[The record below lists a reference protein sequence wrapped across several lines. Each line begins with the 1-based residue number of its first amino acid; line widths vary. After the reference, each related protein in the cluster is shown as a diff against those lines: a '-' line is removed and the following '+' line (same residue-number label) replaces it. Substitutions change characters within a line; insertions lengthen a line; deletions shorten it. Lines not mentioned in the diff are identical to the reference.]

1 MVNPHAETGDT
12 TPVAESAGTSGD
24 EEQGDGERRSD
35 EEEEGPSQA
44 EGPPQVNDTSVGELS
59 IPTWGGVLL
68 RNGNVVG
75 SVGPLS
81 QGNGGIQ
88 ADAEKAKQMMT
99 EQSQLFAAEIQATA
113 DTPAA
118 ESERLTGLAAQMRT
132 IAEHWRDSGHDE
144 GWQDQEGNAITAS
157 AHYVSLAESIEATA
171 TENHQIAQQNA
182 DERVRVEQ
190 HNADAQDA
198 VTRFDGAEASALSR
212 LQDGTATTAD
222 YAHVADTYAQMKETW
237 QEDTGNNLVQI
248 PVAGSVQPLN
258 PEANFERQERLYR
271 RLAGDASKNEEAA
284 RVAATPATQLEDP
297 EGGVAPPPSPRVVYN
312 RVTAGGEFVQEST
325 PRGVRYV
332 YEDTGQSLGYQ
343 TTEGLAA
350 INPHP
355 YGPPQL
361 IYSTVTHG
369 GEVAQTT
376 TKPADVHYV
385 ANDGRVLG
393 KETPE
398 GLVRVSKGIFDPA
411 PPDVDAAGIPSARP
425 QRVENPDA
433 PDAPRPV
440 QVATPQPA
448 PDPDAA
454 RYMSVDPDGMPLA
467 WNPDGTLNYE
477 ANIRFST
484 DAGKQLLY
492 TMPVV
497 GTGLTV
503 YDASRDGQWTTR
515 EMVMTGLSA
524 AGDMLMLTPGKYL
537 SAVGGAVVR
546 GGRFTH
552 TRMFAQDAPWSDAI
566 KMASSLS
573 EKSGW

>member
-1 MVNPHAETGDT
+1 M
-12 TPVAESAGTSGD
+12 
-24 EEQGDGERRSD
+24 
-35 EEEEGPSQA
+35 
-44 EGPPQVNDTSVGELS
+44 
-59 IPTWGGVLL
+59 
-68 RNGNVVG
+68 
-75 SVGPLS
+75 
-81 QGNGGIQ
+81 
-88 ADAEKAKQMMT
+88 
-99 EQSQLFAAEIQATA
+99 
-113 DTPAA
+113 
-118 ESERLTGLAAQMRT
+118 
-132 IAEHWRDSGHDE
+132 
-144 GWQDQEGNAITAS
+144 
-157 AHYVSLAESIEATA
+157 
-171 TENHQIAQQNA
+171 
-182 DERVRVEQ
+182 
-190 HNADAQDA
+190 
-198 VTRFDGAEASALSR
+198 
-212 LQDGTATTAD
+212 
-222 YAHVADTYAQMKETW
+222 
-237 QEDTGNNLVQI
+237 
-248 PVAGSVQPLN
+248 
-258 PEANFERQERLYR
+258 
-271 RLAGDASKNEEAA
+271 
-284 RVAATPATQLEDP
+284 
-297 EGGVAPPPSPRVVYN
+297 
-312 RVTAGGEFVQEST
+312 TAGGEFVQEST

-369 GEVAQTT
+369 GEVTQFT
-376 TKPADVHYV
+376 TKPGDVHYV

-433 PDAPRPV
+433 PDAPDAPRPV
-440 QVATPQPA
+440 QVATPQPV
-448 PDPDAA
+448 PDPDAV

-492 TMPVV
+492 TVPVV

-503 YDASRDGQWTTR
+503 YDASRDGQWTNR

-524 AGDMLMLTPGKYL
+524 AGDMLLLTPGKYL

-566 KMASSLS
+566 KMARGDGPTHNQPMLLAPPGTPPIIVGLTDNPNVVMAMHATPKGFVIGPENYPWRSLFNRG
-573 EKSGW
+573 ESGVDDVASGGGRLGPGGGGPGGGATATYRSQRGELLDVHGNVIPEAPHPTSFVATEGAKAFTTTASGLAVPPTAVVATATAMQAAPALTPTPITEVPTKPESAPQVVPTQPQRSPTLVQHVGVHAPPAQEVSQQPSLAARAIPST